1 MEKIMFSISLEGAG
15 VGDTALGK
23 AQGLKMLTSAWQAVL
38 GPPVTG
44 RLPPA
49 ALPSAVTVTASQHCL
64 KHLTA
69 LDTFF

>member
-1 MEKIMFSISLEGAG
+1 MLIKNLEVILMEKIMFSISLEGAG

-49 ALPSAVTVTASQHCL
+49 ALPSAVTVTLLPSIA
-64 KHLTA
+64 
-69 LDTFF
+69 